1 MFRRI
6 MEASAMVA
14 WAGLRGSPQGT
25 VKPEGEKEE
34 QNVSELKASVWAERW
49 SLTCAHLNLFM

>member
-1 MFRRI
+1 

-14 WAGLRGSPQGT
+14 WAGLRGSPQGM

-34 QNVSELKASVWAERW
+34 WGISELDSSVWAERG
-49 SLTCAHLNLFM
+49 SLTCAHLNLLM

>member
-1 MFRRI
+1 

-14 WAGLRGSPQGT
+14 WAGLRGSPQGM

-34 QNVSELKASVWAERW
+34 QTFVLELNASVWAERW
-49 SLTCAHLNLFM
+49 SLMCAHLNLFM

>member
-1 MFRRI
+1 

-14 WAGLRGSPQGT
+14 WAGLRGSPQGM

-34 QNVSELKASVWAERW
+34 QNVLELNASVWAERW
-49 SLTCAHLNLFM
+49 SLMCAHLNLFM